1 MSTFNEPVVTGQT
14 AGHTSTHVAGHA
26 AGHAVGHAV
35 DHVSS
40 GQIVAKMLKQEGIG
54 HVFTIS
60 GGHIVDIYNG
70 CIDEGIEII
79 DVRHE
84 QVAAHAADAY
94 ARITG
99 LGCAVVT
106 AGPGTTDAVTGM
118 ANAYR
123 AESPML
129 LIGGNA
135 PLKQYRM
142 GGLQELR
149 HTEMMTPVSKFASMV
164 MTTDRVAEMMGIAFR
179 EMYNG
184 APGPGFLEIPHDI
197 MDAKVDASKVR
208 YPKNYRV
215 RGRNPDMPSGGAPEF
230 IGDPNAVQ
238 QVAELIANAE
248 RPVALFGTQARTCR
262 AHDAIDKFARQF
274 NIPVYVNGAARGTL
288 PRDHP
293 YGFMPSRKTAFDHAD
308 VILLAGTPLDFRM
321 GYGRRLS
328 SKAKIVI
335 MDMDYKNVG
344 SNRDFDFGLV
354 GNLKTILEAMCGAS
368 KGDTSRRHDPFVKML
383 REDEAKAQGKNHK
396 IIAAN
401 EVPIHPV
408 RLCHEINEFLQ
419 EDTVYIGDGGDIVTF
434 SGSIVRPHRPGG
446 WMDPGPLGTL
456 GVGSGF
462 AIASKLAQP
471 KRDVVVLFGDC
482 SFTLTG
488 FDFITAVHRKLPF
501 VGVIGNNSSWN
512 QIRFGQEHK
521 YPGRGDVGNVVGDVR
536 FDRLAEAMGGFG
548 VRVTKPEDIRPAL
561 EKARDSGKPALVDVV
576 INREVY
582 SSGTSNQTMYK

>member
-1 MSTFNEPVVTGQT
+1 MGT
-14 AGHTSTHVAGHA
+14 AVETAIGAQATPA
-26 AGHAVGHAV
+26 AETISG
-35 DHVSS
+35 

-54 HVFTIS
+54 HIFTIS
-60 GGHIVDIYNG
+60 GGHVVDIYNG
-70 CIDEGIEII
+70 CIDEGIQII

-94 ARITG
+94 ARIIG

-118 ANAYR
+118 ANAFR

-129 LIGGNA
+129 LIGGNS

-149 HTEMMTPVSKFASMV
+149 HTEMMTPISKFATLV
-164 MTTDRVAEMMGIAFR
+164 MTTDRVAEMMAVTFR

-197 MDAKVDASKVR
+197 MDGKVEAAKVR
-208 YPKNYRV
+208 YPKNFRV
-215 RGRNPDMPSGGAPEF
+215 RGTEAGPPDF
-230 IGDPNAVQ
+230 LGDPNIVQ
-238 QVAELIANAE
+238 EVADLLARAE

-262 AHDAIDKFARQF
+262 AHAAIDRFARHF
-274 NIPVYVNGAARGTL
+274 NIPIYVNGAARGTL

-293 YGFMPSRKTAFDHAD
+293 LGFMPSRKAAFDNAD

-321 GYGRRLS
+321 GYGRRLNP
-328 SKAKIVI
+328 KAKIVI
-335 MDMDYKNVG
+335 MDMDYRNVG
-344 SNRDFDFGLV
+344 NNRDFDYGLV
-354 GNLKTILEAMCGAS
+354 GNLRTIVNAMCDAS
-368 KGDTSRRHDPFVKML
+368 KGDTAGKHDPFVQML
-383 REDEAKAQGKNHK
+383 REDEQRSQGKDNK

-419 EDTVYIGDGGDIVTF
+419 EETVYIGDGGDIVTF
-434 SGSIVRPHRPGG
+434 SGSIVRPHKPGG

-456 GVGSGF
+456 GVGTGF
-462 AIASKLAQP
+462 AMASKLAQP
-471 KRDVVVLFGDC
+471 QRDVVVLYGDC

-488 FDFITAVHRKLPF
+488 FDFLTMVHRNLPY

-512 QIRFGQEHK
+512 QIRFGQERK
-521 YPGRGDVGNVVGDVR
+521 YPGRGDIGNIVGDVR

-548 VRVTKPEDIRPAL
+548 IRVTEPDQIRPAL
-561 EKARDSGKPALVDVV
+561 ERARDSGKPALVDVV

>member
-1 MSTFNEPVVTGQT
+1 METATANAAETKTG
-14 AGHTSTHVAGHA
+14 AIAEI
-26 AGHAVGHAV
+26 
-35 DHVSS
+35 SS
-40 GQIVAKMLKQEGIG
+40 GQIVAKMLKQEGIK
-54 HVFTIS
+54 HIFTIS

-70 CIDEGIEII
+70 CIDEGIEIV

-129 LIGGNA
+129 LIGGNS

-142 GGLQELR
+142 GGLQALR
-149 HTEMMTPVSKFASMV
+149 HTEMMTPISKFASLV
-164 MTTDRVAEMMGIAFR
+164 MTTDRTAEMMGIAF
-179 EMYNG
+179 
-184 APGPGFLEIPHDI
+184 LEIPHDV
-197 MDAKVDASKVR
+197 MDGKVEASKVR

-215 RGRNPDMPSGGAPEF
+215 KGSDGGAPDF
-230 IGDPNAVQ
+230 IGDPKIVE
-238 QVAELIANAE
+238 QVADLLAKAE

-262 AHDAIDKFARQF
+262 AHDAIDRFARHF
-274 NIPVYVNGAARGTL
+274 NIPIYVNGAARGTL
-288 PRDHP
+288 APKHSH
-293 YGFMPSRKTAFDHAD
+293 GFMPSRKTAFDNAD

-321 GYGRRLS
+321 GYGRRLNP
-328 SKAKIVI
+328 KAKIVI

-344 SNRDFDFGLV
+344 NNRDLDFGLV
-354 GNLKTILEAMCGAS
+354 GNLRTIVNAMCDAS
-368 KGDTSRRHDPFVKML
+368 PGDKTGKHDPFLKLL
-383 REDEAKAQGKNHK
+383 REDEAKAQGKNDK

-434 SGSIVRPHRPGG
+434 SGSIVRPHKPGG

-456 GVGSGF
+456 GVGTGF
-462 AIASKLAQP
+462 AMASKLAQP
-471 KRDVVVLFGDC
+471 ERDVMVLYGDC

-488 FDFITAVHRKLPF
+488 FDFITMVHRKLPF

-512 QIRFGQEHK
+512 QIRFGQERK
-521 YPGRGDVGNVVGDVR
+521 YPGRGDIGNVVGDVR
-536 FDRLAEAMGGFG
+536 FDHLAQAMGGFG
-548 VRVTKPEDIRPAL
+548 MRVTKPEEIRPAL
-561 EKARDSGKPALVDVV
+561 EKARDSVLPALVDVV
-576 INREVY
+576 INRDVY

>member
-1 MSTFNEPVVTGQT
+1 MGT
-14 AGHTSTHVAGHA
+14 AVETAIGSEATPA
-26 AGHAVGHAV
+26 AEMISG
-35 DHVSS
+35 
-40 GQIVAKMLKQEGIG
+40 GQIVARMLKQEGIG
-54 HVFTIS
+54 HIFTIS

-70 CIDEGIEII
+70 CIDEGIQII

-118 ANAYR
+118 ANAFR

-129 LIGGNA
+129 LIGGNS

-149 HTEMMTPVSKFASMV
+149 HTEMMTPISKFATLV
-164 MTTDRVAEMMGIAFR
+164 MTTDRVAEMMAVAFR

-197 MDAKVDASKVR
+197 MDGKVEAAKVR
-208 YPKNYRV
+208 YPKNFRV
-215 RGRNPDMPSGGAPEF
+215 RGAEGGPPDF
-230 IGDPNAVQ
+230 LGDPNIVEE
-238 QVAELIANAE
+238 VADLLARAE

-262 AHDAIDKFARQF
+262 AHAAIDRFARHF
-274 NIPVYVNGAARGTL
+274 NIPIYVNGSARGTL

-293 YGFMPSRKTAFDHAD
+293 LGFMPSRKAAFDNAD

-321 GYGRRLS
+321 GYGRRLNP
-328 SKAKIVI
+328 KAKIVI
-335 MDMDYKNVG
+335 MDMDYRNVG
-344 SNRDFDFGLV
+344 NNRDFDYGLV
-354 GNLKTILEAMCGAS
+354 GNLRTIVNAMCDAS
-368 KGDTSRRHDPFVKML
+368 GGDTAGKHDPFVQML
-383 REDEAKAQGKNHK
+383 REDEQRSQGKDNK

-401 EVPIHPV
+401 EMPIHPV

-419 EDTVYIGDGGDIVTF
+419 QDTVYIGDGGDIVTF
-434 SGSIVRPHRPGG
+434 SGSIVRPHKPGG

-456 GVGSGF
+456 GVGTGF
-462 AIASKLAQP
+462 ALASKLAQP
-471 KRDVVVLFGDC
+471 HRDVVVLYGDC

-488 FDFITAVHRKLPF
+488 FDFLTMVHRKLPY

-512 QIRFGQEHK
+512 QIRFGQERK
-521 YPGRGDVGNVVGDVR
+521 YPGRGDIGNVVGDVR

-548 VRVTKPEDIRPAL
+548 IRVTEPDQIRPAL
-561 EKARDSGKPALVDVV
+561 ERARDSGKPALVDVV
-576 INREVY
+576 INRDVY

>member
-1 MSTFNEPVVTGQT
+1 MSTATETVTAAT
-14 AGHTSTHVAGHA
+14 AAPA
-26 AGHAVGHAV
+26 PEMI
-35 DHVSS
+35 SS
-40 GQIVAKMLKQEGIG
+40 GQIVAKMLKQEGIR
-54 HVFTIS
+54 HIFTIS

-70 CIDEGIEII
+70 CIDEGIEIV

-129 LIGGNA
+129 LIGGNSA
-135 PLKQYRM
+135 LKQYRM

-149 HTEMMTPVSKFASMV
+149 HTEMMTPISKFASLV
-164 MTTDRVAEMMGIAFR
+164 MTTERVAEMMGIAFR

-197 MDAKVDASKVR
+197 MDGKVDASKVR
-208 YPKNYRV
+208 YPKNFRV
-215 RGRNPDMPSGGAPEF
+215 RGADGGVPEF
-230 IGDPNAVQ
+230 VGDPNIIQ
-238 QVAELIANAE
+238 QVADLIANAE

-262 AHDAIDKFARQF
+262 AHDAIDRFARHF
-274 NIPVYVNGAARGTL
+274 NIPIYVNGSARGTL
-288 PRDHP
+288 PRDHSH
-293 YGFMPSRKTAFDHAD
+293 GFMPSRKAAFDNAD

-321 GYGRRLS
+321 GYGQRLS
-328 SKAKIVI
+328 RKAKIVI

-344 SNRDFDFGLV
+344 NNRDFDFGLV
-354 GNLKTILEAMCGAS
+354 GNLRTIVNAMCEAS
-368 KGDTSRRHDPFVKML
+368 KGDSTGKHNAFLQML
-383 REDEAKAQGKNHK
+383 REDEEKSKNKNGK

-408 RLCHEINEFLQ
+408 RLCHEINEFLL

-434 SGSIVRPHRPGG
+434 SGSIVRPHKPGG

-456 GVGSGF
+456 GVGTGF
-462 AIASKLAQP
+462 AMASKLAQP
-471 KRDVVVLFGDC
+471 HRDVVTLFGDC

-488 FDFITAVHRKLPF
+488 FDFITMVHRKLPF

-512 QIRFGQEHK
+512 QIRFGQERK
-521 YPGRGDVGNVVGDVR
+521 YPGRGDIGNVVIR
-536 FDRLAEAMGGFG
+536 
-548 VRVTKPEDIRPAL
+548 RVAREEGMTFLRDSAL

-576 INREVY
+576 INRDVY

>member
-1 MSTFNEPVVTGQT
+1 MGIFVVRGNPHRSHMGT
-14 AGHTSTHVAGHA
+14 
-26 AGHAVGHAV
+26 AV
-35 DHVSS
+35 DTATDAKTAASTEMISS
-40 GQIVAKMLKQEGIG
+40 GQIVAKMLKQDGIR
-54 HVFTIS
+54 HIFTIS

-70 CIDEGIEII
+70 CIDEGIDII
-79 DVRHE
+79 DVLPE

-118 ANAYR
+118 ANAFR

-129 LIGGNA
+129 LIGGNSA
-135 PLKQYRM
+135 LKQYRM

-149 HTEMMTPVSKFASMV
+149 HTEMMTPISKFASLV
-164 MTTDRVAEMMGIAFR
+164 MTTERTAEMMGIAFR

-197 MDAKVDASKVR
+197 IGGKAEASKGR

-215 RGRNPDMPSGGAPEF
+215 RGADGGPAEF
-230 IGDPNAVQ
+230 IGDPKIVQ
-238 QVAELIANAE
+238 QVADLLARAE

-262 AHDAIDKFARQF
+262 AHDAIDRFARHF
-274 NIPVYVNGAARGTL
+274 NMPIYVNGSARGTL

-293 YGFMPSRKTAFDHAD
+293 YGFMPSRKAAFDNAD

-344 SNRDFDFGLV
+344 NNRDFDFGLV
-354 GNLKTILEAMCGAS
+354 GNLRTIVNAMCEAS
-368 KGDTSRRHDPFVKML
+368 PGDTTGKHDPFLKML
-383 REDEAKAQGKNHK
+383 REDEEKSKSKNDK

-408 RLCHEINEFLQ
+408 RLCHANNEFLQ
-419 EDTVYIGDGGDIVTF
+419 AETVYIGGGGDIVT
-434 SGSIVRPHRPGG
+434 S
-446 WMDPGPLGTL
+446 
-456 GVGSGF
+456 
-462 AIASKLAQP
+462 
-471 KRDVVVLFGDC
+471 
-482 SFTLTG
+482 
-488 FDFITAVHRKLPF
+488 
-501 VGVIGNNSSWN
+501 
-512 QIRFGQEHK
+512 
-521 YPGRGDVGNVVGDVR
+521 
-536 FDRLAEAMGGFG
+536 
-548 VRVTKPEDIRPAL
+548 
-561 EKARDSGKPALVDVV
+561 
-576 INREVY
+576 
-582 SSGTSNQTMYK
+582 

>member
-1 MSTFNEPVVTGQT
+1 MET
-14 AGHTSTHVAGHA
+14 AIANATDTKTA
-26 AGHAVGHAV
+26 AATEMISG
-35 DHVSS
+35 
-40 GQIVAKMLKQEGIG
+40 GQIVAKMLKQEGIR
-54 HVFTIS
+54 HIFTIS

-118 ANAYR
+118 ANAFR

-129 LIGGNA
+129 LIGGNS

-149 HTEMMTPVSKFASMV
+149 HTEMMTPISKFASLV

-197 MDAKVDASKVR
+197 MDGKVEASKVR
-208 YPKNYRV
+208 YPKNFRV
-215 RGRNPDMPSGGAPEF
+215 RGADGGPPEF
-230 IGDPNAVQ
+230 IGDPNIVQ
-238 QVAELIANAE
+238 QVADLLAQAE

-262 AHDAIDKFARQF
+262 AHDAIDRFARHF
-274 NIPVYVNGAARGTL
+274 NIPIYVNGSARGTL
-288 PRDHP
+288 PRDHSH
-293 YGFMPSRKTAFDHAD
+293 GFMPSRKTAFDNAD

-321 GYGRRLS
+321 GYGRRLNP
-328 SKAKIVI
+328 KAKIVI
-335 MDMDYKNVG
+335 MDMDYKTSATTATSISGWSAICARSSMRCV
-344 SNRDFDFGLV
+344 RRRRAIPR
-354 GNLKTILEAMCGAS
+354 GNTILS
-368 KGDTSRRHDPFVKML
+368 SRCCARTRKRARARTTRSSPPTKC
-383 REDEAKAQGKNHK
+383 RS
-396 IIAAN
+396 I
-401 EVPIHPV
+401 PV

-434 SGSIVRPHRPGG
+434 SGSIVRPHKPGG

-456 GVGSGF
+456 GVGTGF
-462 AIASKLAQP
+462 AMASKLAQP
-471 KRDVVVLFGDC
+471 QRDVVTLYGDC

-488 FDFITAVHRKLPF
+488 FDFLTMVHRKLPY

-512 QIRFGQEHK
+512 QIRFGQEAST
-521 YPGRGDVGNVVGDVR
+521 RAAATSATSWATCASTTWR
-536 FDRLAEAMGGFG
+536 
-548 VRVTKPEDIRPAL
+548 KPWAVS
-561 EKARDSGKPALVDVV
+561 ASA
-576 INREVY
+576 
-582 SSGTSNQTMYK
+582 